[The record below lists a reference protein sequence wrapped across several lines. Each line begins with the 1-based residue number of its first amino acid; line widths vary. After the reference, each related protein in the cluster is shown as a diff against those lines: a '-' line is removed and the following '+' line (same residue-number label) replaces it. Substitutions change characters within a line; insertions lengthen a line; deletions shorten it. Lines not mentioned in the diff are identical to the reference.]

1 MDVAK
6 YGLIKPALQ
15 VLFASA
21 AFYTGL
27 TRVSDYKHHWQDV
40 LAGLTLGTLLAGVML
55 NYLWPAYAKTYAR
68 YFRNNESSDG
78 QRVGCDDHL
87 GGEELNRVSY

>member
-6 YGLIKPALQ
+6 FGLVKPAIQ
-15 VLFASA
+15 VLFTSA
-21 AFYTGL
+21 AFYTAL

-40 LAGLTLGTLLAGVML
+40 LAGIFVGTLVASVVSR
-55 NYLWPAYAKTYAR
+55 YLWPALSKTYSG
-68 YFRNNESSDG
+68 YFKQNSST
-78 QRVGCDDHL
+78 RVADNQL

>member
-6 YGLIKPALQ
+6 FGLFKPALQ
-15 VLFASA
+15 VLFAAA

-27 TRVSDYKHHWQDV
+27 SRVSDYKHHWQDV
-40 LAGLTLGTLLAGVML
+40 LAGLTLGTLMASLVSS
-55 NYLWPAYAKTYAR
+55 YLWPAYHRTYAK
-68 YFRNNESSDG
+68 YFRNNESSNG
-78 QRVGCDDHL
+78 QRVGCDDQL